1 MTIRD
6 ILWNREVGSIG
17 GVPIRLDITFVAL
30 AAFGVAFTALVLPDG
45 LSAPARWGYA
55 AAATAGVIASYMMH
69 FLAQFLT
76 ARRQGLESG
85 TLALSLLA
93 IGVKAPGR
101 PRDPRDMLHC
111 ALAGPLASLLLGAP
125 LAAIW
130 FALHNSA
137 GAAVD
142 LIGVVALMNGVL
154 AALGILPAYPM
165 RGAAVVHAL
174 CWQRTERELR
184 GLLHAARIGVGV
196 GLAICAFGLVE
207 MLLRFVPVDL
217 EFPLVGLWFAM
228 MGLLCAIWSLYQA
241 RFAQRWLWLEEM
253 WPEWNQPDA
262 EPPDP
267 ALSAEHLQRRRRR

>member
-101 PRDPRDMLHC
+101 PRDPQDMLHC

-137 GAAVD
+137 GAVVD
-142 LIGVVALMNGVL
+142 LVGVL

-184 GLLHAARIGVGV
+184 GLLYASRVGMGV
-196 GLAICAFGLVE
+196 GLVICVFGLAE
-207 MLLRFVPVDL
+207 MLLSFVPIDL
-217 EFPLVGLWFAM
+217 GFPLVGLWFAM
-228 MGLLCAIWSLYQA
+228 TGLFCVIWSLYQA